1 MSKVDDYR
9 AELRTRADWD
19 GWLKA
24 NSGLPGPR
32 GNLEL
37 AYAVAQEGDET
48 RFAPWRALS
57 LQAAPVNSPEEFLV
71 FCGVLGLWR
80 RAAAADAAAYELLRR
95 FANDPRWRTREAV
108 AMALQYA
115 GRIDFDG
122 MLAHVKAWAAG
133 SPLEQ
138 RALAAGLCEPDLLR
152 EVNHARQTLAL
163 LDEIMQKLIVSD
175 DRKSDAF
182 KTLRQGLAYCWSVAV
197 AAYPETGRAL
207 MEKWAANP
215 DRDARWI
222 MRENLKKNRLVRM
235 DAAWVGEMQRRME
248 EPPLPTLP

>member
-9 AELRTRADWD
+9 AALRGMADWD
-19 GWLKA
+19 GWLKT

-37 AYAVAQEGDET
+37 AYAVAQEGDES
-48 RFAPWRALS
+48 RFEAWRS
-57 LQAAPVNSPEEFLV
+57 LGVDNAPVNSPEEFLT

-80 RAAAADAAAYELLRR
+80 RAAAGDAAAFELLRH

-115 GRIDFDG
+115 GRIDFDS
-122 MLAHVKAWAAG
+122 MLTHIKTWTVG

-138 RALAAGLCEPDLLR
+138 RALAAALCEPDLLR
-152 EVNHARQTLAL
+152 EANHARQTLAL
-163 LDEIMQKLIVSD
+163 LDEIMGRLTAYP
-175 DRKSDAF
+175 DRKNNAF
-182 KTLRQGLAYCWSVAV
+182 KTLRQGMAYCWSVA
-197 AAYPETGRAL
+197 AAACPETGKAL
-207 MEKWAANP
+207 MEKWAGSP
-215 DRDARWI
+215 DRDASWI
-222 MRENLKKNRLVRM
+222 IRENLKKNRLVKM

-248 EPPLPTLP
+248 A